1 MTDVVPARGR
11 MSSLARPWPRPQQ
24 WTGWATALLIAVVA
38 VFALTTHRFL
48 TWSNIKAILN
58 SASMV
63 GIMALGLTFVTMV
76 GSVVSLAVAEV
87 AVIAGMA
94 FLATLGL
101 GLFPALLIAMA
112 LGAAVAAAQGVL
124 IGAWGANP
132 VILTIAAAFVIDG
145 IAQGINSGAI
155 VQPATGAY
163 GSLNS
168 TPLGVP
174 VAVYVLVGL
183 ALALQYLA
191 RGTVLGRQITL
202 VGANRAAA
210 RAAGLPVTR
219 VITLAF
225 GISGAAFGLGGAF
238 LGAYN
243 TGASTLLEGTVTFNA
258 IAAVL
263 VGGTS
268 IAGGHGSPLRTLL
281 GALAIS
287 AIADLLLLRGF
298 GTGPQVLVEGVLV
311 LLVVIA
317 TQARNRT
324 RGA

>member
-1 MTDVVPARGR
+1 MTSVASARARVPALVRAWPQRQG
-11 MSSLARPWPRPQQ
+11 LAR
-24 WTGWATALLIAVVA
+24 WAALALAAAILVAAV
-38 VFALTTHRFL
+38 TTHRFL

-112 LGAAVAAAQGVL
+112 LGAAVSAIQGVL

-132 VILTIAAAFVIDG
+132 VILTIAVAFVIDG
-145 IAQGINSGAI
+145 IAQAVHGGTI
-155 VQPATGAY
+155 VPPATGAY

-183 ALALQYLA
+183 ALVLQYLA

-219 VITLAF
+219 VITFAF
-225 GISGAAFGLGGAF
+225 ALSGAAFGVGGAF

-268 IAGGHGSPLRTLL
+268 ITGGHGSPLRTLY

-287 AIADLLLLRGF
+287 AITDVLLLRGL
-298 GTGPQVLVEGVLV
+298 GTGPQVLLEGVLV
-311 LLVVIA
+311 LLVVVA
-317 TQARNRT
+317 TQARSRT
-324 RGA
+324 

>member
-1 MTDVVPARGR
+1 MTVV
-11 MSSLARPWPRPQQ
+11 L
-24 WTGWATALLIAVVA
+24 TTAILIVA
-38 VFALTTHRFL
+38 VTTHRFL
-48 TWSNIKAILN
+48 TWSNVKAILS

-112 LGAAVAAAQGVL
+112 LGATVCAIQGVL

-132 VILTIAAAFVIDG
+132 VILTIAAAFAIDG
-145 IAQGINSGAI
+145 IAQGVHGGTI
-155 VQPATGAY
+155 VPAATGAY

-183 ALALQYLA
+183 ALLLQYLA

-225 GISGAAFGLGGAF
+225 ALSGAAFGVGGAF

-268 IAGGHGSPLRTLL
+268 IAGGHGSPLRTLW

-287 AIADLLLLRGF
+287 AITDLLLLRGL
-298 GTGPQVLVEGVLV
+298 GTGPQVLLEGVLV

-317 TQARNRT
+317 TQARNQA
-324 RGA
+324 GAA

>member
-1 MTDVVPARGR
+1 MTDVVTNRVRLPGLVR
-11 MSSLARPWPRPQQ
+11 SWPRPRQR
-24 WTGWATALLIAVVA
+24 TGWVTALLIAVLV

-48 TWSNIKAILN
+48 TWGNIKAILN

-87 AVIAGMA
+87 AVIGAMA

-112 LGAAVAAAQGVL
+112 LGAGVAALQGVV

-132 VILTIAAAFVIDG
+132 VVLTIAAAFVIDG
-145 IAQGINSGAI
+145 IAQGIHSGAI

-168 TPLGVP
+168 TPLGIP
-174 VAVYVLVGL
+174 VAVYVMVGL

-191 RGTVLGRQITL
+191 RGTVLGRQIIL

-225 GISGAAFGLGGAF
+225 ALSGAAFGLGGAF

-243 TGASTLLEGTVTFNA
+243 TGASTLMEGTVTFNA

-268 IAGGHGSPLRTLL
+268 ITGGHGSPLRTLW
-281 GALAIS
+281 GALAIA
-287 AIADLLLLRGF
+287 AITDLLLLRGL
-298 GTGPQVLVEGVLV
+298 GSGPQVLVEGVLV
-311 LLVVIA
+311 LFVVIA
-317 TQARNRT
+317 TQARSRT
-324 RGA
+324 RES

>member
-1 MTDVVPARGR
+1 MIDVTTVKGR
-11 MSSLARPWPRPQQ
+11 
-24 WTGWATALLIAVVA
+24 VA
-38 VFALTTHRFL
+38 VSGQSLRSLHGWGRWTATVLGVAMFLLAVTTHRFL

-76 GSVVSLAVAEV
+76 GSVVSMAVAEV
-87 AVIAGMA
+87 AVVCGMA

-101 GLFPALLIAMA
+101 GLVPALVIACA
-112 LGAAVAAAQGVL
+112 LGAAVTAVQGLV

-132 VILTIAAAFVIDG
+132 VILTIAVAFVIDG
-145 IAQGINSGAI
+145 IAQSIHGGTI
-155 VQPATGAY
+155 VEPATGAY
-163 GSLNS
+163 HTLNA

-174 VAVYVLVGL
+174 VAVYVLIVL
-183 ALALQYLA
+183 AVLLQYLA
-191 RGTVLGRQITL
+191 GRTMLGRQIIL

-219 VITLAF
+219 VITCAF
-225 GISGAAFGLGGAF
+225 AISGIAFAIGGAF
-238 LGAYN
+238 LAAFN
-243 TGASTLLEGTVTFNA
+243 TGASTLLEGTVTFDA

-268 IAGGHGSPLRTLL
+268 ITGGHGSPLRTLW

-287 AIADLLLLRGF
+287 AITDVLLLRGL
-298 GTGPQVLVEGVLV
+298 GTGPQVLLEGVLV
-311 LLVVIA
+311 LAVVVV
-317 TQARNRT
+317 TQARNGGT
-324 RGA
+324 GL